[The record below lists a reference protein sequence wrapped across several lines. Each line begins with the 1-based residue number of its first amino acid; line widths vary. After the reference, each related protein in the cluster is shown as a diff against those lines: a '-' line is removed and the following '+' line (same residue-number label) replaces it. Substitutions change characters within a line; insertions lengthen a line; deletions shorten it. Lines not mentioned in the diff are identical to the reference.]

1 MHDIR
6 CSATAAGNKVCRLL
20 RRFARLIAA
29 ALRGTTRAV
38 RCAFQVLCGV
48 QGLSQWDAAH
58 REECQRLPHCNGRG
72 LAFSDSGW
80 RGKLCRDSEPLRSR
94 ARAATTTLYK
104 TPKTAAE
111 TLSRCRSAWKK
122 RFRAFAGRY
131 ADSPLFRRLSSVS
144 NTAAAKSRDAAED
157 LRERWETSNSP
168 FVHRIQVCNSQSLSA
183 SCR

>member
-1 MHDIR
+1 MHDTR
-6 CSATAAGNKVCRLL
+6 CSATAAGNKACRPL

-48 QGLSQWDAAH
+48 QGLSRWDAAH
-58 REECQRLPHCNGRG
+58 REECQRLPQCNGRG
-72 LAFSDSGW
+72 SAFSDSGW
-80 RGKLCRDSEPLRSR
+80 RKSCRNSEPRHSR
-94 ARAATTTLYK
+94 ARAATTTPYE

-111 TLSRCRSAWKK
+111 PLSRCRSAWKK

-131 ADSPLFRRLSSVS
+131 ADSPMFRRLSSVS

-168 FVHRIQVCNSQSLSA
+168 FVHRIQVCNS
-183 SCR
+183 